1 MLGSMR
7 NLVLAEKTDPHSL
20 GANHGASPK
29 EIRSCFSENAYELTK
44 IRSESD
50 AHLLSNQKRAER
62 YPGDPSFRLTYQASQ
77 IDIKQLL
84 EEINNGRNKLENV
97 IQILVKEIQEKED
110 IITNLRKH

>member
-7 NLVLAEKTDPHSL
+7 NLILGDTSFF
-20 GANHGASPK
+20 GANPESPSK
-29 EIRSCFSENAYELTK
+29 EMRSCFSENAYDLTK

-50 AHLLSNQKRAER
+50 SQISSNCKYFDQSSGETNCRPAHK
-62 YPGDPSFRLTYQASQ
+62 ASQ

-97 IQILVKEIQEKED
+97 IQVLVKQIQDKED
-110 IITNLRKH
+110 IIASLQK